1 MLKEKNNSF
10 VFFVFLISVAM
21 ITLLTVYEQKITDNK
36 KKFIKPRRY
45 EPMVFLKFPIF
56 SI

>member
-36 KKFIKPRRY
+36 KKFKEPRRY

-56 SI
+56 F